1 MKYGEFINTNLSYK
15 KSSLLKINYH
25 HHINN
30 HLEFCFL
37 FGLSLVNKYPV
48 FVYVSVVSFTVSVYF
63 SNPYISFISL
73 YLLGSFSFISWFS
86 FLVSSSTF
94 SLSNFSR
101 LRIFSL
107 ALASSCVKAFSIPFS
122 IFFIC
127 DFYRSFISLTI
138 SPFFSF
144 FISSSILFICYLMV
158 SFPCITFSQWAHS
171 ILRSSLFSS
180 F

>member
-25 HHINN
+25 NHINN
-30 HLEFCFL
+30 HLEFWFL
-37 FGLSLVNKYPV
+37 FGISLVNRYPF
-48 FVYVSVVSFTVSVYF
+48 FVYVTVVFVYF
-63 SNPYISFISL
+63 SNLYISFKSL
-73 YLLGSFSFISWFS
+73 YLLGSFSFISRFS
-86 FLVSSSTF
+86 FLVSSSSF

-107 ALASSCVKAFSIPFS
+107 ALVNSCVKAFSIPFS

-144 FISSSILFICYLMV
+144 FISSSI
-158 SFPCITFSQWAHS
+158 
-171 ILRSSLFSS
+171 
-180 F
+180 